1 MIIQV
6 TKCASVG
13 DSLQP
18 FMQAEKREAKEA
30 VRQEQVIADQ
40 PQQQSVQPLECDA
53 TTHLVKA
60 KNAAA
65 RKLMEIPKTKLR
77 MSKSKT
83 VIQQRNN
90 CTTSTTESNKK
101 DGLKKS
107 RSNKAVTTKA
117 LAQKARKKQKG
128 HRNKEHQVTPI
139 LPPMPKHV
147 KPGGCLHCDLSELL
161 SFTKSGA
168 KWYMVPNRF
177 LAGRHCT
184 DCHTPVEQIVP
195 KKPSTTMVFY
205 CDQGIKGFD
214 APDDDPMKTAL
225 TCNLV
230 LCPQCE
236 SNCRI
241 KFYTENTSG
250 RGGRRQSRRR

>member
-1 MIIQV
+1 MILQV
-6 TKCASVG
+6 NQCASVG
-13 DSLQP
+13 DRCQP
-18 FMQAEKREAKEA
+18 FIQAEKREAKEA
-30 VRQEQVIADQ
+30 VQQQKIADQ
-40 PQQQSVQPLECDA
+40 PQQQSVQPLEWDT

-65 RKLMEIPKTKLR
+65 RKLMEL
-77 MSKSKT
+77 SKSKP
-83 VIQQRNN
+83 VIEQSNKG
-90 CTTSTTESNKK
+90 TTSTTESNKK

-117 LAQKARKKQKG
+117 LAQKTSKKQKV
-128 HRNKEHQVTPI
+128 HRNKEDQVTPV
-139 LPPMPKHV
+139 LAPMPKHV

-161 SFTKSGA
+161 SFTKSSA

-184 DCHTPVEQIVP
+184 DCHTPVELIVP

-236 SNCRI
+236 SNRRI
-241 KFYTENTSG
+241 KFDTENTSG
-250 RGGRRQSRRR
+250 RGGRRQSRKR